1 MLGVEFI
8 RSHPDKVRQGLTARG
23 ASGNIQLVDEV
34 IEHDRRLR
42 QVLTLQQS
50 RQQEINAT
58 SRIIGTRMREGRQ
71 EAAGELIQK
80 QKNLKSEIKELGRT
94 VTDAEGQL
102 SRLLLAIPNLP
113 HESVPEGLTEAD
125 NVTMHQHGELPSFDF
140 EPLPHWEIARRHG
153 LIEFERGAKVA
164 GAGFP
169 FYMDAGAK
177 LHRALINFFLNAAA
191 LQYTEVRPPLFVNAE
206 SAQGTGQLPDK
217 EGQMYFVEEDGFYP
231 VPTAEVPLTNYFRN
245 EILAESDLPVRFCA
259 HTPCWRREA
268 GSYGAHVRGLN
279 RLHQFD
285 KVEIVQ
291 FTHPQNSYDTL
302 EIMRRHAEALLQ
314 ALELPYRCL
323 LMCAGE
329 LGFNQTKQ
337 YDLEVWSAGQ
347 QRWLEVSSI
356 SNFTD
361 YQARRMNIR
370 FRPQSG
376 GKPRLVHTLNGS
388 ALALPRVVAAL
399 LEYNQ
404 NKNGSYDLPEVLIP
418 YLTEPELNV
427 PNP

>member
-8 RSHPDKVRQGLTARG
+8 RSNPDEVRQALSFRG
-23 ASGNIQLVDEV
+23 ASESVNLVDEV
-34 IEHDRRLR
+34 LEQDRILR
-42 QVLTLQQS
+42 EALTLQQAK
-50 RQQEINAT
+50 QQEINSA
-58 SRIIGTRMREGRQ
+58 SRTVGTLMREGNK
-71 EAAGELIQK
+71 EAAADLIQR
-80 QKNLKSEIKELGRT
+80 QKILKADVKELGQT
-94 VTDAEGQL
+94 VTDSEEQL
-102 SRLLLAIPNLP
+102 SKLLLAIPNIP
-113 HESVPEGLTEAD
+113 HESVPEGLTEAE
-125 NVTMHQHGELPSFDF
+125 NVTIHRHGELPSFDF
-140 EPLPHWEIARRHG
+140 EPLPHWTISDRHG
-153 LIEFERGAKVA
+153 MIDFERGAKVA

-169 FYMDAGAK
+169 FYMDVGAK
-177 LHRALINFFLNAAA
+177 LHRALINFFLSAATP
-191 LQYTEVRPPLFVNAE
+191 QYTEVRPPLFVNAA

-217 EGQMYFVEEDGFYP
+217 EGQMYFIEDGFFP
-231 VPTAEVPLTNYFRN
+231 VPTAEVPLTNYFRD
-245 EILAESDLPVRFCA
+245 EILSEADLPIKLCA

-291 FTHPQNSYDTL
+291 FTHPHASYDVL
-302 EIMRRHAEALLQ
+302 EAMRLHAEELLK

-347 QRWLEVSSI
+347 KRWLEVSSI

-370 FRPQSG
+370 FRPDGG
-376 GKPRLVHTLNGS
+376 GKPQLVHTLNGS

-399 LEYNQ
+399 LEHNQ
-404 NKNGSYDLPEVLIP
+404 KEDGSHEFPSALTP
-418 YLTEPELNV
+418 YLT
-427 PNP
+427 

>member
-8 RSHPDKVRQGLTARG
+8 RSHPDKVRQGLAARG

-42 QVLTLQQS
+42 QALTLQQS
-50 RQQEINAT
+50 KQQEINAT
-58 SRIIGTRMREGRQ
+58 SRTIGTLMREGNQ
-71 EAAGELIQK
+71 DAAGELIQK

-94 VTDAEGQL
+94 VTDTERQL

-113 HESVPEGLTEAD
+113 HESVPEGLSEAD
-125 NVTMHQHGELPSFDF
+125 NVAVHQHGELPSFDF
-140 EPLPHWEIARRHG
+140 EPIPHWEIARRHG
-153 LIEFERGAKVA
+153 LIEFERGSKVA

-177 LHRALINFFLNAAA
+177 LHRALINFFLNTAA

-245 EILAESDLPVRFCA
+245 EILSESDLPVRFCA

-291 FTHPQNSYDTL
+291 FTHPRNSYDTL

-337 YDLEVWSAGQ
+337 YDLEVWSSGQ

>member
-8 RSHPDKVRQGLTARG
+8 RSNPDEVRQALSFRG
-23 ASGNIQLVDEV
+23 ASESVNLVDEV
-34 IEHDRRLR
+34 LEQDRILR
-42 QVLTLQQS
+42 EALTLQQAK
-50 RQQEINAT
+50 QQEINSA
-58 SRIIGTRMREGRQ
+58 SRTVGTLMREGNK
-71 EAAGELIQK
+71 EAATDLIQR
-80 QKNLKSEIKELGRT
+80 QKKLKAEVKELGQT
-94 VTDAEGQL
+94 VSDSEEQL
-102 SRLLLAIPNLP
+102 SKLLLAIPNIP
-113 HESVPEGLTEAD
+113 HESVPEGLTEAE
-125 NVTMHQHGELPSFDF
+125 NVTIHRHGEPPSFDF
-140 EPLPHWEIARRHG
+140 EPLPHWTISDRHG
-153 LIEFERGAKVA
+153 MIDFERGAKVA

-169 FYMDAGAK
+169 FYMDVGAK
-177 LHRALINFFLNAAA
+177 LHRALINFFLSAATP
-191 LQYTEVRPPLFVNAE
+191 QYTEVRPPLFVNAA

-217 EGQMYFVEEDGFYP
+217 EGQMYFIEDGFFP
-231 VPTAEVPLTNYFRN
+231 VPTAEVPLTNYFRD
-245 EILAESDLPVRFCA
+245 EILSEADLPIKLCA

-291 FTHPQNSYDTL
+291 FTHPHASYDVL
-302 EIMRRHAEALLQ
+302 EAMRLHAEELLK

-329 LGFNQTKQ
+329 LGFNQAKQ

-347 QRWLEVSSI
+347 KRWLEVSSI

-370 FRPQSG
+370 FRPDGG
-376 GKPRLVHTLNGS
+376 GKPQLVHTLNGS

-399 LEYNQ
+399 LEHNQ
-404 NKNGSYDLPEVLIP
+404 KKDGSYEFPSALTP
-418 YLTEPELNV
+418 YLT
-427 PNP
+427 

>member
-8 RSHPDKVRQGLTARG
+8 RSHPDKVRQGLAARG

-42 QVLTLQQS
+42 QALTLQQS

-71 EAAGELIQK
+71 EAAEELIQK
-80 QKNLKSEIKELGRT
+80 QKNLKSEIKELGCT

-102 SRLLLAIPNLP
+102 LRLLLAIPNLP

-140 EPLPHWEIARRHG
+140 EPIPHWEIARRHG

-191 LQYTEVRPPLFVNAE
+191 LQYTEVRPPLFVNAD

-245 EILAESDLPVRFCA
+245 EILSESDLPVRFCA

>member
-8 RSHPDKVRQGLTARG
+8 RSHPDKVRQSLTARG

-42 QVLTLQQS
+42 QALTLQQS

>member
-8 RSHPDKVRQGLTARG
+8 QANSQEVCLALARRGIPAGVDLVNRVLEQDRVRREALT
-23 ASGNIQLVDEV
+23 
-34 IEHDRRLR
+34 HR
-42 QVLTLQQS
+42 QAK
-50 RQQEINAT
+50 QQEANTA
-58 SRIIGTRMREGRQ
+58 SRNIGTLMREGKR
-71 EAAGELIQK
+71 EAAKALIARQSS
-80 QKNLKSEIKELGRT
+80 LKTEIRELGET
-94 VTDAEGQL
+94 AANAEQTL
-102 SRLLLAIPNLP
+102 SELLLTIPNLP
-113 HESVPEGLTEAD
+113 HESVPDGLSEAE
-125 NVTMHQHGELPSFDF
+125 NVAVYQHGEIPSFEFD
-140 EPLPHWEIARRHG
+140 PLPHWEIARQHG
-153 LIEFERGAKVA
+153 LIDFERGAKVT

-169 FYMDAGAK
+169 FYMDAGAR
-177 LHRALINFFLNAAA
+177 LHRALINFFLDTATR
-191 LQYTEVRPPLFVNAE
+191 QYREVRPPLLVNEA
-206 SAQGTGQLPDK
+206 SARGTGQLPDK
-217 EGQMYFVEEDGFYP
+217 EGQMYYVSLDGLYP
-231 VPTAEVPLTNYFRN
+231 VPTAEVPLTNYFRD
-245 EILAESDLPVRFCA
+245 EILSESDLPVKLCA
-259 HTPCWRREA
+259 YTPCWRREA

-291 FTHPQNSYDTL
+291 LTHPDQSYEVL
-302 EIMRRHAEALLQ
+302 EAMRGDAEALLK
-314 ALELPYRCL
+314 ALNLPYRRL

-347 QRWLEVSSI
+347 ERWLEVSSI

-370 FRPQSG
+370 FRPKRG

-404 NKNGSYDLPEVLIP
+404 TENCSYELPEVLIP
-418 YLTEPELNV
+418 YLS
-427 PNP
+427 

>member
-8 RSHPDKVRQGLTARG
+8 RSHPDQVRQGLAARG
-23 ASGNIQLVDEV
+23 ASGSIQLVDEV

-42 QVLTLQQS
+42 QALTLQQN

-58 SRIIGTRMREGRQ
+58 SRTIGTLMREGSQ
-71 EAAGELIQK
+71 DAASELIQK

-94 VTDAEGQL
+94 VTDTEEQL

-125 NVTMHQHGELPSFDF
+125 NVTIHQHGELPSFDF
-140 EPLPHWEIARRHG
+140 DPLPHWEIARRHG

-245 EILAESDLPVRFCA
+245 EILSESDLPVRFCA

-302 EIMRRHAEALLQ
+302 EIMRHHAEALLQ
-314 ALELPYRCL
+314 ALKLPYRCL

-347 QRWLEVSSI
+347 QRWLEVSSV

-370 FRPQSG
+370 FRPESG

-388 ALALPRVVAAL
+388 ALALSRVVAAL
-399 LEYNQ
+399 LEHNQ
-404 NKNGSYDLPEVLIP
+404 NRNGSYDLPEVLIP

-427 PNP
+427 PSP

>member
-8 RSHPDKVRQGLTARG
+8 RSNPDEVRQALSFRG
-23 ASGNIQLVDEV
+23 ASESVKLVDEV
-34 IEHDRRLR
+34 LEQDRILR
-42 QVLTLQQS
+42 EALTLQQS
-50 RQQEINAT
+50 KQQEINSA
-58 SRIIGTRMREGRQ
+58 SRTIGTLMHEGNQ
-71 EAAGELIQK
+71 ETAQDLIQR
-80 QKNLKSEIKELGRT
+80 QKNLKAEVKELGQT
-94 VTDAEGQL
+94 VTDSEEQL
-102 SRLLLAIPNLP
+102 LELLLAIPNIP
-113 HESVPEGLTEAD
+113 HESVPEGLTEAE
-125 NVTMHQHGELPSFDF
+125 NVTIHRHGELPSFDF
-140 EPLPHWEIARRHG
+140 EPLPHWTISNRHEM
-153 LIEFERGAKVA
+153 IDFERGAKVA

-177 LHRALINFFLNAAA
+177 LHRALINFFLDAATP
-191 LQYTEVRPPLFVNAE
+191 QYTEVRPPLFVNAA
-206 SAQGTGQLPDK
+206 SARGTGQLPDK
-217 EGQMYFVEEDGFYP
+217 EGQMYFIEDGFFP
-231 VPTAEVPLTNYFRN
+231 VPTAEVPLTNYFRD
-245 EILAESDLPVRFCA
+245 EILSEADLPIKLCA

-291 FTHPQNSYDTL
+291 FTHPQASYDVL
-302 EIMRRHAEALLQ
+302 EAMRLHAEELLQ

-347 QRWLEVSSI
+347 KRWLEVSSI

-370 FRPQSG
+370 FRPGRG
-376 GKPRLVHTLNGS
+376 GKPQLVHTLNGS
-388 ALALPRVVAAL
+388 ALALPRIVAAL
-399 LEYNQ
+399 LEHNQ
-404 NKNGSYDLPEVLIP
+404 KENGSYELPSALTP
-418 YLTEPELNV
+418 YLTN
-427 PNP
+427 

>member
-8 RSHPDKVRQGLTARG
+8 RSNPDQVRQSLSLRGALEAVTLVDKV
-23 ASGNIQLVDEV
+23 LVQ
-34 IEHDRRLR
+34 DRILR
-42 QVLTLQQS
+42 EALTLQQNKQWALNEKS
-50 RQQEINAT
+50 R
-58 SRIIGTRMREGRQ
+58 SIGTLMRAGKKDE
-71 EAAGELIQK
+71 AGEAIACQK
-80 QKNLKSEIKELGRT
+80 DLKAEIKSLGQK
-94 VTDAEGQL
+94 VTESEQQI
-102 SRLLLAIPNLP
+102 SELLLAIPNVT

-125 NVTMHQHGELPSFDF
+125 NVVVYRHGELPSFDF
-140 EPLPHWEIARRHG
+140 APLPHWDIAKRHG
-153 LIEFERGAKVA
+153 MIDFERGAKVT

-169 FYMDAGAK
+169 FYVDSGAR
-177 LHRALINFFLNAAA
+177 LHRALINFFIHAATPE
-191 LQYTEVRPPLFVNAE
+191 YTEVRPPLFVNGA

-217 EGQMYFVEEDGFYP
+217 EGQMYCTEDSFYP
-231 VPTAEVPLTNYFRN
+231 VPTAEVPLTNYYRD
-245 EILAESDLPVRFCA
+245 EILSQADLPIRFCA

-291 FTHPQNSYDTL
+291 LTHPDESYEIL
-302 EIMRRHAEALLQ
+302 EAMRIHAESLLK

-347 QRWLEVSSI
+347 KRWLEVSSI

-370 FRPQSG
+370 FRPDHG
-376 GKPRLVHTLNGS
+376 GKPQLIHTLNGS

-399 LEYNQ
+399 LEHNQ
-404 NKNGSYDLPEVLIP
+404 KEDGSYELPPILEP
-418 YLTEPELNV
+418 YLNSPRTNDS
-427 PNP
+427 

>member
-8 RSHPDKVRQGLTARG
+8 RSHPDKVRQGLAARG

-42 QVLTLQQS
+42 QALTLQQS

-58 SRIIGTRMREGRQ
+58 SRTIGTLMREGNQ
-71 EAAGELIQK
+71 DAARELIQK
-80 QKNLKSEIKELGRT
+80 QKNLKLEIKELGRT
-94 VTDAEGQL
+94 VTDTERQL

-125 NVTMHQHGELPSFDF
+125 NVTVHQHGELPSFDF

-191 LQYTEVRPPLFVNAE
+191 LQYTEVHPPLFVNAE

-245 EILAESDLPVRFCA
+245 EILSESDLPVRFCA

-314 ALELPYRCL
+314 ALKLPYRCL

-347 QRWLEVSSI
+347 QRWLEVSSV

-370 FRPQSG
+370 FRPESG

-404 NKNGSYDLPEVLIP
+404 NRNGSYDLPEVLIP

>member
-8 RSHPDKVRQGLTARG
+8 RSHPDAVRQALSFRG
-23 ASGNIQLVDEV
+23 AEKSIKLVDDVLEQ
-34 IEHDRRLR
+34 DRALR
-42 QVLTLQQS
+42 ETLTLQQTK
-50 RQQEINAT
+50 QQEINAA
-58 SRIIGTRMREGRQ
+58 SRTIGTLMQEGRR
-71 EAAGELIQK
+71 EDAHELIEQ
-80 QKNLKSEIKELGRT
+80 QKNLKADVKELGQT
-94 VTDAEGQL
+94 VADFEEKI
-102 SRLLLAIPNLP
+102 SKLLLAIPNIP
-113 HESVPEGLTEAD
+113 HESVPEGLTEKE
-125 NVTMHQHGELPSFDF
+125 NVTLHRHGQLPTFDF
-140 EPLPHWEIARRHG
+140 EPLPHWTIAHRHG
-153 LIEFERGAKVA
+153 MIDFERGAKVT

-169 FYMDAGAK
+169 FYVDSGAK
-177 LHRALINFFLNAAA
+177 LHRALVNFFLNAATPD
-191 LQYTEVRPPLFVNAE
+191 YTEIRPPLFVNAD

-217 EGQMYFVEEDGFYP
+217 EGQMYFIGDGFYP
-231 VPTAEVPLTNYFRN
+231 VPTAEVPLTNYFRD
-245 EILAESDLPVRFCA
+245 EILLEDDLPIKLCA

-291 FTHPQNSYDTL
+291 FTHPQASYDVL
-302 EIMRRHAEALLQ
+302 EAMRLHVEELLK

-347 QRWLEVSSI
+347 KRWLEVSSI

-370 FRPQSG
+370 FRPTNG
-376 GKPRLVHTLNGS
+376 GKPQFIHTLNGS

-399 LEYNQ
+399 LEHNQ
-404 NKNGSYDLPEVLIP
+404 KEDGSFEFPSILGPFLPSS
-418 YLTEPELNV
+418 
-427 PNP
+427 

>member
-1 MLGVEFI
+1 MLGIEFI
-8 RSHPDKVRQGLTARG
+8 RSNPDKVCQALCLRG
-23 ASGNIQLVDEV
+23 ASDRTDLVEEV
-34 IEHDRRLR
+34 IEHDRLHRAT
-42 QVLTLQQS
+42 LTVQQTK
-50 RQQEINAT
+50 QQEINAT
-58 SRIIGTRMREGRQ
+58 SRTIGALMREQNQ
-71 EAAGELIQK
+71 EAARELIHRQK
-80 QKNLKSEIKELGRT
+80 AMKEEVKALGQAAAKYESE
-94 VTDAEGQL
+94 L
-102 SRLLLAIPNLP
+102 SELLLAIPNVP
-113 HESVPEGLTEAD
+113 HDSVPEGLTATE
-125 NVTMHQHGELPSFDF
+125 NVMIHQCGKLPLFDF
-140 EPLPHWEIARRHG
+140 EPLSHWELANRHG
-153 LIEFERGAKVA
+153 LIDFERGAKVA

-169 FYMDAGAK
+169 FYVDRGAR
-177 LHRALINFFLNAAA
+177 LQRALINFFLNFATPE
-191 LQYTEVRPPLFVNAE
+191 YIEVTPPLFVNAC

-217 EGQMYFVEEDGFYP
+217 EGQMYFIEDGFYP
-231 VPTAEVPLTNYFRN
+231 VPTAEVPLTNYFRD
-245 EILAESDLPVRFCA
+245 EILPESDLPIKFCA

-291 FTHPQNSYDTL
+291 LVHPAQSYDVL
-302 EIMRRHAEALLQ
+302 EEMRIHAEKLLE

-370 FRPQSG
+370 FRPESG
-376 GKPRLVHTLNGS
+376 GKSQLLHTLNGS
-388 ALALPRVVAAL
+388 ALALPRVIAAL
-399 LEYNQ
+399 IEHKQKEDGTYE
-404 NKNGSYDLPEVLIP
+404 LPSALMP
-418 YLTEPELNV
+418 YLASP
-427 PNP
+427 

>member
-1 MLGVEFI
+1 MLGAEFI
-8 RSHPDKVRQGLTARG
+8 RSNPDKVRQALSFRG
-23 ASGNIQLVDEV
+23 ASENVKLVDEV
-34 IEHDRRLR
+34 LEQDRILR
-42 QVLTLQQS
+42 EALTLQQTK
-50 RQQEINAT
+50 QQEINSA
-58 SRIIGTRMREGRQ
+58 SRTIGTLMHEGNQ
-71 EAAGELIQK
+71 EAAKDLIQR
-80 QKNLKSEIKELGRT
+80 QKKLKAEVKELGHT
-94 VTDAEGQL
+94 VTDSEEQL
-102 SRLLLAIPNLP
+102 LELLLAIPNIP
-113 HESVPEGLTEAD
+113 HESIPEGLTEAE
-125 NVTMHQHGELPSFDF
+125 NVTIHRHGELPSFDF
-140 EPLPHWEIARRHG
+140 EPLPHWTISNRHEM
-153 LIEFERGAKVA
+153 IDFERGAKVA

-177 LHRALINFFLNAAA
+177 LHRALINFFLNAATP
-191 LQYTEVRPPLFVNAE
+191 QYTEVRPPLFVNAA
-206 SAQGTGQLPDK
+206 SARGTGQLPDK
-217 EGQMYFVEEDGFYP
+217 EGQMYFIEDGFFP
-231 VPTAEVPLTNYFRN
+231 VPTAEVPLTNYFRD
-245 EILAESDLPVRFCA
+245 EILSEADLPIKLCA

-291 FTHPQNSYDTL
+291 FTHPQTSYDVL
-302 EIMRRHAEALLQ
+302 EAMRLHAEELLQ

-347 QRWLEVSSI
+347 KRWLEVSSI

-370 FRPQSG
+370 FRPEHG
-376 GKPRLVHTLNGS
+376 GKPQLVHTLNGS

-399 LEYNQ
+399 LEHNQ
-404 NKNGSYDLPEVLIP
+404 KEDGSYELPSALTP
-418 YLTEPELNV
+418 YLTN
-427 PNP
+427 